1 MFKGYK
7 ERRPIKNFL
16 TSASRHPVKVSTVYT
31 SNQVLLASISGGWD
45 RGRKGLWGLS
55 PEHWRDLHG
64 GKRRLMGEA
73 HFSAR
78 WRQYD

>member
-1 MFKGYK
+1 M
-7 ERRPIKNFL
+7 
-16 TSASRHPVKVSTVYT
+16 KVSAVYT
-31 SNQVLLASISGGWD
+31 TNQVLLATVGGVAVKMVVVGAGGGGD
-45 RGRKGLWGLS
+45 GGRKGLWGLS
-55 PEHWRDLHG
+55 AEHWRDLHG